1 MLIGGILFG
10 LIAGL
15 VLGGRL
21 DRLADLRLRLLPLLF
36 IAVIVRFGTEAALAT
51 GVGIVDLL
59 RLPLFVVAY
68 GLLLYG
74 LWANRGY
81 PGLGL
86 AFVGIG
92 MNAVVIALNGGWMP
106 VWAPSLEAAG
116 FDPAR
121 VAAESVFHRVVYPP
135 IDIGFLLSAVPLTDI
150 IPIPWPEPL
159 RNVASIGDLFLTAG
173 LAFFLFATVMRSP
186 RETQLGIDEA
196 GEARLLGLAGTARV
210 PHERAG
216 RTAMGYRIVPG
227 TGLGGLGD
235 TAALDRPVVL
245 GSRGVGMTAPSA
257 TAALG
262 ASERAIAAEAAAGVA
277 TIGIGVPA
285 TPALPA
291 GYALRRRGAIA
302 LLRARRHPYVRLAQN
317 PSFSALWAGQLISQ
331 FGDRVHLIALL
342 ALVYT
347 VTGSALATSLA
358 FFAGTLP
365 NLLLSPIAGAYVDR
379 WDTKQVL
386 IVSDILRAAVVL
398 LIPVAVLLNVAL
410 VYPLVFAM
418 TTITLFFRPARVA
431 ALPRIVRE
439 KDLLPAN
446 SALWVGETLA
456 DVIGYPLAGLFVA
469 FLASSLPIAF
479 WVDAATYLASAVL
492 LATVT
497 VPAVRSSRQHSGATG
512 ATGAAGSSGSTRAAG
527 AAEEPAGIDGP
538 EAPPTPSG
546 MVADL
551 QAGWAFLRTEP
562 VLLANTIQ
570 GALGQFAIGVL
581 GGIAF
586 VYADQVLS
594 GAISPEAAF
603 SFLETAIGV
612 GNLVGGLALGFVGTR
627 LSKGSLVIG
636 GYLMFGV
643 SIVLLG
649 FTSALPLAVGL
660 MVGAGIANMVYVIPS
675 QTLFQERTPDHLIG
689 RVIGF
694 RFAIVFGAM
703 TIAAPIAGVA
713 AEFVGAAAVI
723 AVAGVLSLIAGFG
736 GLATRAV
743 RDA

>member
-1 MLIGGILFG
+1 MLIGGILLG

-21 DRLADLRLRLLPLLF
+21 DNLADLRLRLLPLLF
-36 IAVIVRFGTEAALAT
+36 LAVIVRFATEAALSLD
-51 GVGIVDLL
+51 VGLVDLL
-59 RLPLFVVAY
+59 RLPLFITAY

-74 LWANRGY
+74 LWANRSF

-92 MNAVVIALNGGWMP
+92 LNAAVIAINGGWMP

-121 VAAESVFHRVVYPP
+121 VAAESVFHRVLYPP
-135 IDIGFLLSAVPLTDI
+135 IDATFLLAAGPLTDI

-173 LAFFLFATVMRSP
+173 LGFFLFATVMRSS
-186 RETQLGIDEA
+186 REAQVTVDEERIAQRLGLTGA
-196 GEARLLGLAGTARV
+196 ARL
-210 PHERAG
+210 PHERSG
-216 RTAMGYRIVPG
+216 RTATGYRITPG

-235 TAALDRPVVL
+235 AAALDRPVVL

-257 TAALG
+257 AAALG
-262 ASERAIAAEAAAGVA
+262 ATDRALAAEALAGEGLA
-277 TIGIGVPA
+277 TAPTA
-285 TPALPA
+285 TAPALPA
-291 GYALRRRGAIA
+291 GIALRRRGAIA
-302 LLRARRHPYVRLAQN
+302 LLRARRHPYVRLALN
-317 PSFSALWAGQLISQ
+317 PSFSALWAGQLISY

-398 LIPVAVLLNVAL
+398 LIPVAVLINVAL

-431 ALPRIVRE
+431 VLPRIVRE

-469 FLASSLPIAF
+469 FLATSLPIAF
-479 WVDAATYLASAVL
+479 WVDAATYLASALL

-497 VPAVRSSRQHSGATG
+497 VPAARRGRRPG
-512 ATGAAGSSGSTRAAG
+512 DAAMADDQDAGKADAADSD
-527 AAEEPAGIDGP
+527 ADADEP
-538 EAPPTPSG
+538 ETPPTPSG

-551 QAGWAFLRTEP
+551 RAGWAFLRTEP

-627 LSKGSLVIG
+627 LSKGGLVIG
-636 GYLMFGV
+636 GYLLFGV
-643 SIVLLG
+643 CIVLLG

-713 AEFVGAAAVI
+713 AEFFGAAAVI
-723 AVAGVLSLIAGFG
+723 AVAGVLSLVAGFG